1 MQTPHTLTQSADAEI
16 AYSVGSDCTNLST
29 QESMPDY
36 SSSQSAHSHFCIR
49 YSGPVVIDSADTD
62 IYVAAAAISQKLPG
76 LLCIRE
82 SRRQSYATA

>member
-1 MQTPHTLTQSADAEI
+1 MQTPHTSADAEI
-16 AYSVGSDCTNLST
+16 VYSVGSDCTNLST

-36 SSSQSAHSHFCIR
+36 SFSQSAHSHFCIR
-49 YSGPVVIDSADTD
+49 CNVYSGPVVIDSADTD